1 MIAFEVS
8 VAQNQFLPSG
18 ETDIDAIVSVRAR
31 TDGATATP
39 GQRAIVLIIDVS
51 SSMGAVPDRQIAAKA
66 AARAAVEA
74 LPAGT
79 LFAVI
84 AGNHQAEAVYPATG
98 LARADPETR
107 EEARSAIRH
116 LRSHGGTAMDTWLT
130 RAREVFDRHPEAT
143 IRQAVLLT
151 DGYNESPREE
161 LEATVRYSEGH
172 FRCDCRGIGVGWK
185 AEDLLLISDRL
196 QGTSL
201 DTPTGDDLQRDF
213 RDLVTAA
220 AYRAASAVRL
230 QVWIPLDARIRY
242 VKQVAPTIQALT
254 AVPDPDDPQTF
265 DFPIGDWGNEQRDY
279 QIGIGGLQDPGADR
293 GRRPGEKASLAGC
306 VTIVH
311 DGPSSHGTSGT
322 GTGLDAGGEIFAL
335 WTEDASRYSVVN
347 REVARYAGLVGY
359 GEAVR
364 RGVAAYSEHDLALA
378 AEHLGRAVRLAYEAG
393 EQKRIDQLE
402 RGLLTVIDAAAGKV
416 RIREDV
422 SAHQLNINEL
432 RSRWTVPIG

>member
-1 MIAFEVS
+1 MITFEVA

-18 ETDIDAIVSVRAR
+18 ETEIDAIVTVRAR
-31 TDGATATP
+31 TDGAAAIP

-84 AGNHQAEAVYPATG
+84 AGNHQAEAVYPPTG

-107 EEARSAIRH
+107 EAARSAIRR
-116 LRSHGGTAMDTWLT
+116 LRSQGGTAMDTWLT
-130 RAREVFDRHPEAT
+130 RAREVFDQHPEAT

-161 LEATVRYSEGH
+161 LEATVSHSEGH
-172 FRCDCRGIGVGWK
+172 FRCDCRGIGVDWK

-201 DTPTGDDLQRDF
+201 DAPTGSDLQRDF
-213 RDLVTAA
+213 RGLVTAA
-220 AYRAASAVRL
+220 ADRAASAVRL
-230 QVWIPLDARIRY
+230 QVWVPLGAHIRY

-254 AVPDPDDPQTF
+254 GVPDPDDPQTF

-279 QIGIGGLQDPGADR
+279 QIGIGGLQDPDDDDGD
-293 GRRPGEKASLAGC
+293 ASLAGC

-311 DGPSSHGTSGT
+311 GGPRSGGTSAT
-322 GTGLDAGGEIFAL
+322 ATNTATATGGEIFAL
-335 WTEDASRYSVVN
+335 WTEDASSYSVVN

-378 AEHLGRAVRLAYEAG
+378 AEHLGRAVQLAYEAG

-422 SAHQLNINEL
+422 SAHNLNINEL